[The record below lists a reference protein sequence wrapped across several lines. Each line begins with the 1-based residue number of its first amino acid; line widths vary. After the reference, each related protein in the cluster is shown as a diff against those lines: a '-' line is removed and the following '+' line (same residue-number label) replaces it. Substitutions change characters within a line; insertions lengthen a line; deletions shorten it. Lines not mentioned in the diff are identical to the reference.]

1 MHIHMHIHI
10 HIHIHIDNRYTY
22 TYTYTYRYTYT
33 YTYYIYIY
41 IYNPASRSPSG
52 CFLIKFIILPK
63 RKHNFCMK
71 KTWFGFMSFSLAF
84 FCFFFSLVWVFTS
97 FVALW
102 PWLWED
108 QSDSPS
114 AIESFLC
121 TSKSFCW
128 FCFLWLSSTNWAQL
142 LSSSSTS
149 CRCHQCD
156 RTPHL
161 FGRPCIFCRTHLS
174 SDWLDEEENH
184 AACISPYSRTRSS
197 NIMYKFQ
204 RRIIA

>member
-1 MHIHMHIHI
+1 MKHECMNLPPWRSHETW
-10 HIHIHIDNRYTY
+10 RKWWT
-22 TYTYTYRYTYT
+22 
-33 YTYYIYIY
+33 
-41 IYNPASRSPSG
+41 PASRSPSG
-52 CFLIKFIILPK
+52 YFDKNHHFRLSENSISAWK
-63 RKHNFCMK
+63 KHGLVSCHSA
-71 KTWFGFMSFSLAF
+71 WPF
-84 FCFFFSLVWVFTS
+84 FAFFSLVWVFTS
-97 FVALW
+97 LVALW
-102 PWLWED
+102 PWRWED

-142 LSSSSTS
+142 LSSSSTN

-161 FGRPCIFCRTHLS
+161 FGRLCIFCRTHFV
-174 SDWLDEEENH
+174 SDWLDEEESH

-197 NIMYKFQ
+197 NIMYELQ